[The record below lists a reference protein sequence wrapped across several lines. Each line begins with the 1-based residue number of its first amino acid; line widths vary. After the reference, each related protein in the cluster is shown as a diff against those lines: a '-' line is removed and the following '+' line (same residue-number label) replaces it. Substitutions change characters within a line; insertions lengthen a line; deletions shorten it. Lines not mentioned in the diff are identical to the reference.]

1 MCAEKKMTVQSEEKM
16 GRIDVAESVVALIAF
31 KEAMEVDGV
40 VGTTGGLVE
49 DITSFVR
56 KGDAPKGVRVTRNE
70 EGLLEIDLSI
80 IVEYGRDIRQLA
92 ASLQIKVM
100 DEVEKMTGGRPTTV
114 NINLVSL
121 HIPQKGK
128 DILIPELEPEAEP
141 SSPAGEQ

>member
-1 MCAEKKMTVQSEEKM
+1 MCAEKKVTVESEEKM
-16 GRIDVAESVVALIAF
+16 GRVDVAESVVALIAF

-56 KGDAPKGVRVTRNE
+56 KGDTPKGVRVTRSE
-70 EGLLEIDLSI
+70 DGQLVIDLSI

-92 ASLQIKVM
+92 SSLQIKVM
-100 DEVEKMTGGRPTTV
+100 DEVEKMTGNRPSTV

-121 HIPQKGK
+121 HIPQKEEAA
-128 DILIPELEPEAEP
+128 PPTEETEPAPAAEEE
-141 SSPAGEQ
+141 SEG

>member
-1 MCAEKKMTVQSEEKM
+1 MCAEKRMTIQSEEKM

-40 VGTTGGLVE
+40 VGTTGGIVE

-56 KGDAPKGVRVTRNE
+56 KGDTPKGVRVTRNE

-80 IVEYGRDIRQLA
+80 VVEYGKDIRQLA
-92 ASLQIKVM
+92 SSLQIKVM
-100 DEVEKMTGGRPTTV
+100 DEVEKMTGSRPTTV

-121 HIPQKGK
+121 HIPQKAESV
-128 DILIPELEPEAEP
+128 PTYEAEP
-141 SSPAGEQ
+141 NPPAEENGE